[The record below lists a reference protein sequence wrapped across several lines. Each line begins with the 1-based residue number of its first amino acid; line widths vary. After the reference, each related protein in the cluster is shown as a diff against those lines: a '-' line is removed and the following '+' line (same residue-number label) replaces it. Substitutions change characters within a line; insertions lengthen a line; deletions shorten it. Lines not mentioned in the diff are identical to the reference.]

1 MASKHTRL
9 LLTENVDNLGIVGD
23 VVRVRLGYARNYL
36 LPFNLATTPSDDLI
50 KDLAAKRAQAEKQLA
65 DLRKQREG
73 MIAKLNG
80 QQLTLTRS
88 CNDQGHL
95 YGSVTQQDIA
105 TALGEVGFTVKP
117 REVRLPGTIKRIDTY
132 DIHIKLDSDLQ
143 ADIKLWVVADR
154 QLELESQNEMEFDSE
169 GELIEKA
176 PKAAKADKGE
186 GKPEKKS
193 KKGPNL
199 EDIIA

>member
-95 YGSVTQQDIA
+95 YGSVTQQDIS

-176 PKAAKADKGE
+176 PKADKAE
-186 GKPEKKS
+186 PKPEKKS
-193 KKGPNL
+193 KKAANI
-199 EDIIA
+199 EDTIA

>member
-23 VVRVRLGYARNYL
+23 IVRVRLGYARNYL

-65 DLRKQREG
+65 ELRKQREG
-73 MIAKLNG
+73 MIAKLDG

-105 TALGEVGFTVKP
+105 TALNEVGFAIKP

-176 PKAAKADKGE
+176 PKADKAE
-186 GKPEKKS
+186 AKPEKKS
-193 KKGPNL
+193 KKGANI
-199 EDIIA
+199 EDTIA

>member
-65 DLRKQREG
+65 ELRKQREG

-176 PKAAKADKGE
+176 PKADKAE
-186 GKPEKKS
+186 ARPEKKS
-193 KKGPNL
+193 KKAANI
-199 EDIIA
+199 EDTIA